1 MERDFIIS
9 INESLLKISH
19 SMGQIE
25 GKVDNA
31 IDLHTNCPARLGFE
45 ELKNDTR
52 SIKIAKKEK
61 QQNEMNSLSPA
72 MVKSLQ
78 PFLFRV
84 LPWIITALLAGAAFV
99 GYMIASS
106 DNSEDMIKKI
116 VPSIPANS
124 ADPQ

>member
-1 MERDFIIS
+1 
-9 INESLLKISH
+9 
-19 SMGQIE
+19 MGQIE
-25 GKVDNA
+25 GKVNNA
-31 IDLHTNCPARLGFE
+31 IDLHTNCAARLGFE

-52 SIKIAKKEK
+52 SIKLAKKEK

-99 GYMIASS
+99 GYMFASS
-106 DNSEDMIKKI
+106 DKSLDTAKKI
-116 VPSIPANS
+116 VPSVPLNS
-124 ADPQ
+124 TD